1 MTGLLAFALSPAGR
15 LVGVLLIAGGLYGAG
30 FVRGK
35 NRAEGR
41 CQTAALRA
49 EVETLKRDRDIA
61 RNAAADAAARATAIE
76 AATAAD
82 QKIIEEVRR
91 APSNPSCIATDAA
104 ARRVQS
110 IGQSRAG
117 RQP

>member
-1 MTGLLAFALSPAGR
+1 MIGFLTFALSPAGR
-15 LVGVLLIAGGLYGAG
+15 LIGILLVAGGLYTAG

-35 NRAEGR
+35 NRAETR

-49 EVETLKRDRDIA
+49 EVATLKRDRDIA
-61 RNAAADAAARATAIE
+61 RNAAADAATRATAIE
-76 AATAAD
+76 AANAAD

-91 APSNPSCIATDAA
+91 APSTPSCIATDAA

-110 IGQSRAG
+110 IGQGRAG
-117 RQP
+117 R